1 MSSNIYDKY
10 AQLKEELEEKDPLK
24 RYARIK
30 QELDTIKQEQVESNV
45 EDTKEKEIKT
55 LESLESLF
63 QFLGGKEDA
72 IETEPEVVEEP
83 AEILPEEVHEVIEEI
98 EEPKSEEKIET
109 VIVEEP
115 ITDKTTV
122 DNVAEIITKHEKEK
136 DKKEIVEETDLVA
149 ARIDKLEKWIQKI
162 AVAGPG
168 SGEVRLNNLDDV
180 DITGLA
186 NNKSLKWNASTNKW
200 EIGIGGIAVNEVGS
214 VLPAIDV
221 EVAEVS
227 EIQFDVASGFALT
240 DLAEGVVKVAMEST
254 FKTWQVEDQDDLVA
268 TALDTI
274 ELIAGADTSITTDAT
289 STPQS
294 ITFNTDLSGVGQ
306 AIVPDTDVT
315 YDLGSSTYK
324 WKDLYL
330 SGGSIKLGDATISVS
345 GAGDIQTQKGSE
357 PITTMVT
364 TAASK
369 VTFFKQDNSASNI
382 STFTV
387 GNASVQDALTNQ
399 YIPFTIQ
406 NGTAVT
412 TVAVG

>member
-180 DITGLA
+180 DITGIS

-200 EIGIGGIAVNEVGS
+200 EIGDSGGGSSLAVNEINDDVS
-214 VLPAIDV
+214 NV
-221 EVAEVS
+221 EVPNVS
-227 EIQFDVASGFALT
+227 EIQFDTDSGFALT
-240 DLAEGVVKVAMEST
+240 DMGSGAVKVAMEST
-254 FKTWQVEDQDDLVA
+254 FKTWKVNGQSDLVA
-268 TALDTI
+268 VAVDTI
-274 ELIAGADTSITTDAT
+274 ELIAGTNTTITTDTASTPKSITFNSSGGNAFKTIIVEGQNNVVADAVEDTLTLIASGDTTLTTDAT
-289 STPQS
+289 GDSVTVDSTVTS
-294 ITFNTDLSGVGQ
+294 IDGGV
-306 AIVPDTDVT
+306 
-315 YDLGSSTYK
+315 
-324 WKDLYL
+324 
-330 SGGSIKLGDATISVS
+330 
-345 GAGDIQTQKGSE
+345 
-357 PITTMVT
+357 
-364 TAASK
+364 
-369 VTFFKQDNSASNI
+369 F
-382 STFTV
+382 
-387 GNASVQDALTNQ
+387 
-399 YIPFTIQ
+399 
-406 NGTAVT
+406 
-412 TVAVG
+412 

>member
-72 IETEPEVVEEP
+72 IETEPEVVEELEVAEES

-98 EEPKSEEKIET
+98 EELKSEEKIET

-122 DNVAEIITKHEKEK
+122 DDVAEIITKHEKDK
-136 DKKEIVEETDLVA
+136 DKKEIVEETDLIT

-168 SGEVRLNNLDDV
+168 GGEVRLNNLDDV
-180 DITGLA
+180 DITGIS

-200 EIGIGGIAVNEVGS
+200 GIGDSGGGSSSLAVNEINDNVS
-214 VLPAIDV
+214 NV
-221 EVAEVS
+221 EVPNVS
-227 EIQFDVASGFALT
+227 EIQFDTDSGFALT
-240 DLAEGVVKVAMEST
+240 DMGSGAVKVAMEST
-254 FKTWQVEDQDDLVA
+254 FKTWKVTGQSDLVA
-268 TALDTI
+268 VAVDTI
-274 ELIAGADTSITTDAT
+274 ELKAGTNTTITTDTASNPKSITFNSSGGGGSAFKTILVNGQNNVVADAAEDTLTLIASGDTTLTTDAT
-289 STPQS
+289 GDSVTVDSTVTS
-294 ITFNTDLSGVGQ
+294 ID
-306 AIVPDTDVT
+306 
-315 YDLGSSTYK
+315 
-324 WKDLYL
+324 
-330 SGGSIKLGDATISVS
+330 GGS
-345 GAGDIQTQKGSE
+345 
-357 PITTMVT
+357 
-364 TAASK
+364 
-369 VTFFKQDNSASNI
+369 F
-382 STFTV
+382 
-387 GNASVQDALTNQ
+387 
-399 YIPFTIQ
+399 
-406 NGTAVT
+406 
-412 TVAVG
+412 

>member
-10 AQLKEELEEKDPLK
+10 AQLKEELEDKDPLK

-30 QELDTIKQEQVESNV
+30 QELDTIKQEQVESKV

-109 VIVEEP
+109 VIVEKP

-122 DNVAEIITKHEKEK
+122 DNVAEIITKHEKDN

-180 DITGLA
+180 DITGIS
-186 NNKSLKWNASTNKW
+186 NNKILKWNASTDKW
-200 EIGIGGIAVNEVGS
+200 KIGDSSGSSLAVNEINDNVS
-214 VLPAIDV
+214 NV
-221 EVAEVS
+221 EVPNVS
-227 EIQFDVASGFALT
+227 EIQFDTDSGFALT
-240 DLAEGVVKVAMEST
+240 DMGSGSVKVAMEST
-254 FKTWQVEDQDDLVA
+254 FKTWKVSGQSDLVA
-268 TALDTI
+268 VAVDTI
-274 ELIAGADTSITTDAT
+274 ELKAGTNTTITTDTASTPKSITFNSSGGGGDAFKTITVNGQTNVVADAAEDTLTLIASGDTTLTTDAT
-289 STPQS
+289 GDTITVDSTVTS
-294 ITFNTDLSGVGQ
+294 LDGGV
-306 AIVPDTDVT
+306 
-315 YDLGSSTYK
+315 
-324 WKDLYL
+324 
-330 SGGSIKLGDATISVS
+330 
-345 GAGDIQTQKGSE
+345 
-357 PITTMVT
+357 
-364 TAASK
+364 
-369 VTFFKQDNSASNI
+369 F
-382 STFTV
+382 
-387 GNASVQDALTNQ
+387 
-399 YIPFTIQ
+399 
-406 NGTAVT
+406 
-412 TVAVG
+412 